1 MWSEIHLFRNFNNPN
16 SAIDTALHFTFYRNE
31 VKVYSVLLM
40 ESVRFYVFYIVCFYF
55 TKKAANLL
63 TVNLDIV
70 PPPERSTQLTTEQ
83 VESLEEQVE

>member
-1 MWSEIHLFRNFNNPN
+1 M
-16 SAIDTALHFTFYRNE
+16 HFTFYRNE

>member
-1 MWSEIHLFRNFNNPN
+1 
-16 SAIDTALHFTFYRNE
+16 
-31 VKVYSVLLM
+31 M